1 MQLRPLTLIGIV
13 ISMVTG
19 ITLGIVGYH
28 AWLEQH
34 WESAEARTFD
44 EVMQQVQSSY
54 VDEVGRTE
62 LMNNALRGMLD
73 KLDDHSNFLDAREL
87 HDLQEETTG
96 RFGGIGIE
104 LGLVDDLFTVISPL
118 DHTPASKAGLQPGD
132 RILELDH
139 ESLMGRKLAE
149 VVDAMRGEPDS
160 EVHLRLRRDDLDFD
174 VNLERAVIEVAS
186 VSGRLLEPGFGLVRI
201 SQFQNAT
208 REEFDKELKRL
219 VQDNGAPLEGLVLDL
234 RNNPGGVLQASV
246 DVTDAFLKEGL
257 IVYTEGRLPS
267 SHLKYRASGS
277 DLLDG
282 APVVVLI
289 NEGSASAA
297 EIVAGALQDHA
308 RAQLLGSRSY
318 GKGSVQSVMPI
329 NGDNALKLTTAYYY
343 TPRGRSIHK
352 TGIEPDVFAQS
363 ADVPEEAEKQLLD
376 QALTMLKAAQ
386 SSASAA
392 LHARL

>member
-1 MQLRPLTLIGIV
+1 MHLRPLTLIGIV

-44 EVMQQVQSSY
+44 EVLNQVQSSY
-54 VDEVGRTE
+54 VSEVPRSE
-62 LMNNALRGMLD
+62 LMGNALRGMLD
-73 KLDDHSNFLDAREL
+73 KLDDHSNYLDSTEL
-87 HDLQEETTG
+87 HDLQEETSG

-118 DHTPASKAGLQPGD
+118 DGTPASKAGLTPGD

-139 ESLMGRKLAE
+139 QTLKGRKLVD
-149 VVDAMRGEPDS
+149 VVEALRGEAGS
-160 EVHLRLRRDDLDFD
+160 SVHLRLSRGDEAFD
-174 VNLERAVIEVAS
+174 VDLERAIIEIAS
-186 VSGRLLEPGFGLVRI
+186 VSGRLLEPGFGYVRI
-201 SQFQNAT
+201 SQFQNHTGA
-208 REEFDKELKRL
+208 EFDSELERL
-219 VQDNGAPLEGLVLDL
+219 VTDNGAALSGLVLDL

-246 DVTDAFLKEGL
+246 DVTDSFLEDGL

-267 SHLKYRASGS
+267 SHLKYRASGN
-277 DLLDG
+277 DLLLG

-297 EIVAGALQDHA
+297 EIVAGALQDHS

-318 GKGSVQSVMPI
+318 AKGSVQSVMPLA
-329 NGDNALKLTTAYYY
+329 GDNALKLTTAYYY

-352 TGIEPDVFAQS
+352 TGIEPDVLAE
-363 ADVPEEAEKQLLD
+363 AGGAPEDAENLLLT
-376 QALTMLKAAQ
+376 QALDLLKAAKTSP
-386 SSASAA
+386 SSA

>member
-1 MQLRPLTLIGIV
+1 MHLRPLTLIGIV

-44 EVMQQVQSSY
+44 EVLNQVQSSY
-54 VDEVGRTE
+54 VSEVPRSE
-62 LMNNALRGMLD
+62 LMGNALRGMLD
-73 KLDDHSNFLDAREL
+73 KLDDHSNYLDSTEL
-87 HDLQEETTG
+87 HDLQEETSG

-118 DHTPASKAGLQPGD
+118 DGTPASKAGLTPGD

-139 ESLMGRKLAE
+139 QTLKGRKLVD
-149 VVDAMRGEPDS
+149 VVEALRGEAGS
-160 EVHLRLRRDDLDFD
+160 SVHLRLSRGDEAFD
-174 VNLERAVIEVAS
+174 VDLERAIIEIAS
-186 VSGRLLEPGFGLVRI
+186 VSGRLLEPGFGYVRI
-201 SQFQNAT
+201 SQFQNHTGA
-208 REEFDKELKRL
+208 EFDSELERL
-219 VQDNGAPLEGLVLDL
+219 VTDNGAALSGLVLDL

-246 DVTDAFLKEGL
+246 DVTDSFLEDGL

-267 SHLKYRASGS
+267 SHLKYRASGN
-277 DLLDG
+277 DLLLG

-297 EIVAGALQDHA
+297 EIVAGALQDHS

-318 GKGSVQSVMPI
+318 GKGSVQSVMPLA
-329 NGDNALKLTTAYYY
+329 GDNALKLTTAYYY

-352 TGIEPDVFAQS
+352 TGIEPDVLAE
-363 ADVPEEAEKQLLD
+363 AGGAPEDAENLLLT
-376 QALTMLKAAQ
+376 QALDLLKAAKTSP
-386 SSASAA
+386 SSA

>member
-19 ITLGIVGYH
+19 ITLGIVSYH

-44 EVMQQVQSSY
+44 EVLHQVQSSY
-54 VDEVGRTE
+54 VDEVARAE

-73 KLDDHSNFLDAREL
+73 HLDDHSNFLDAREL
-87 HDLQEETTG
+87 HELQEETTG

-118 DHTPASKAGLQPGD
+118 DHTPASHAGLQPGD

-139 ESLMGRKLAE
+139 QSLLGRTLME
-149 VVDAMRGEPDS
+149 VVDALRGEPGS
-160 EVHLRLRRDDLDFD
+160 EIHLRIRRDKRDFD
-174 VNLERAVIEVAS
+174 VQIERAVIEVAS
-186 VSGRLLEPGFGLVRI
+186 VTGRLLEPGFGLVRI

-208 REEFDKELKRL
+208 GEEFDKALQSL
-219 VQDNGAPLEGLVLDL
+219 VEDNGAPLEGLVLDL

-267 SHLKYRASGS
+267 SHLKYRASGR

-329 NGDNALKLTTAYYY
+329 SGDNALKLTTAYYY

-352 TGIEPDVFAQS
+352 TGIEPDVLAQ
-363 ADVPEEAEKQLLD
+363 AGDIPEEAESRLLE
-376 QALTMLKAAQ
+376 QALSMLKAAQ
-386 SSASAA
+386 PASSGA